1 MDKEKFLKDAF
12 DWFINDKKED
22 IFSEEFTD
30 KLFNIIAP
38 MSNFEIGKEDVEE
51 YREERMKIKLE
62 FIIEMGGVEA
72 LTAEEKAHVIRLY
85 PMDNNK
91 EG

>member
-1 MDKEKFLKDAF
+1 LDKEKFLKDAF
-12 DWFINDKKED
+12 DWYIDDKKED

-30 KLFNIIAP
+30 KLFNIVAP
-38 MSNFEIGKEDVEE
+38 MSNFEIGKEDIET
-51 YREERMKIKLE
+51 YRDERMIDNLE
-62 FIIEMGGVEA
+62 FIIEMGGIEA
-72 LTAEEKAHVIRLY
+72 LTEEEKAHVIRLY